1 MRLSFRKMDPRFLE
15 LELRLYLCRDDLDPV
30 EFLIISDCELL
41 VKHGT
46 RWITVSVADMI
57 TSLCAV
63 EN

>member
-1 MRLSFRKMDPRFLE
+1 VRLSFRKMDPRFLE

-41 VKHGT
+41 VRHGI
-46 RWITVSVADMI
+46 RWITVSIADMI